1 MSSGSDNAKLE
12 TIVLRMIRNDPF
24 TSISEMK
31 RAINRMPNVEPA
43 GWWRIFSIL
52 RKNKLLTKRARFRF
66 IRDRR

>member
-1 MSSGSDNAKLE
+1 
-12 TIVLRMIRNDPF
+12 
-24 TSISEMK
+24 MK